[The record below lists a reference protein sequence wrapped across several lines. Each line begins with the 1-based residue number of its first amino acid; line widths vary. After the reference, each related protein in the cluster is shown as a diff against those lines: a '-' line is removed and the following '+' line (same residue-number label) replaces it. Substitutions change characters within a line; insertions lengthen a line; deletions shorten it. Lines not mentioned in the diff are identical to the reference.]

1 MKAYILSIAGAVL
14 LSAVITVIAPG
25 GRMGKFLR
33 GAVNL
38 VILVVMAAPLTA
50 LFRGEGEML
59 GAGSIAYDEGYL
71 AYCAETLSAEDE
83 AALCVF
89 LQEEYGVTARAQ
101 VVRRAEAGFAYEK
114 IYVEI
119 LDFGI
124 IGQDEHIYMTEQ
136 IESALEE
143 CYGCAAEVS

>member
-1 MKAYILSIAGAVL
+1 MKVYILSIAGAVL

-50 LFRGEGEML
+50 LFRGGGGML
-59 GAGSIAYDEGYL
+59 DAGSVAYDEGYL

-136 IESALEE
+136 IEGALEE
-143 CYGCAAEVS
+143 RYGCAAEVS